1 MARRVFFSFHY
12 EKDIWR
18 ANIVRNSWVTK
29 GNFESAGFIDA
40 AEYEKIKRQGD
51 ESIKR
56 WINEQLEG
64 TSVTVVLIGSE
75 TYLRDWVRYEIIKS
89 FDRENALLGVYIH
102 NMKNQFEMTDI
113 KGPNP
118 FEYVGVFIDK
128 NGNGTYRE
136 RNDNEWTK
144 FSLYPKCGLN
154 FPEKYRTNEVYKFN
168 SKAFNIKIKLYDW
181 KNDDG
186 YNNLGDWIEEAAEQ
200 AGR

>member
-12 EKDIWR
+12 ERDVWR
-18 ANIVRNSWVTK
+18 AFIVRNSWVTK

-40 AEYEKIKRQGD
+40 VEFEKIKRQG
-51 ESIKR
+51 EKAVKQ
-56 WINEQLEG
+56 WIDNQLEG
-64 TSVTVVLIGSE
+64 TSVTVVLIGAE
-75 TYLRDWVRYEIIKS
+75 TYLRDWVRYEIVKS
-89 FDRENALLGVYIH
+89 FDRGNALLGVYIH
-102 NMKNQFEMTDI
+102 NIKNQFEMTDI

-136 RNDNEWTK
+136 RNDNKWTK
-144 FSLYPKCGLN
+144 FSLYPKCGLK
-154 FPEKYRTNEVYKFN
+154 FPEKYRTNEDYQFN
-168 SKAFNIKIKLYDW
+168 SKAFNIKLYDW

>member
-18 ANIVRNSWVTK
+18 AFIVRNSWVTK

-40 AEYEKIKRQGD
+40 VEFEKIKRQVD

-64 TSVTVVLIGSE
+64 TSVTVVLIGTE
-75 TYLRDWVRYEIIKS
+75 TYLRDWVRYEIVKS
-89 FDRENALLGVYIH
+89 FDRGNALLGVYIH
-102 NMKNQFEMTDI
+102 NIKNQFEMTDI

-136 RNDNEWTK
+136 RNDNKWTK
-144 FSLYPKCGLN
+144 FSLYPKCGLK
-154 FPEKYRTNEVYKFN
+154 FPEKYRTNEDYQFN
-168 SKAFNIKIKLYDW
+168 SKAFNIKLYDW

>member
-12 EKDIWR
+12 ERDVWR

-40 AEYEKIKRQGD
+40 VEFEKIKRQGD

-64 TSVTVVLIGSE
+64 TSVTVVLIGAE
-75 TYLRDWVRYEIIKS
+75 TYLRDWVRYEIVKS
-89 FDRENALLGVYIH
+89 FDRGNALLGVYIH
-102 NMKNQFEMTDI
+102 NIKNQFEMTDI

-136 RNDNEWTK
+136 RNDNKWTK

-154 FPEKYRTNEVYKFN
+154 FPEKYRTNEDYKFN
-168 SKAFNIKIKLYDW
+168 SKLYDW

>member
-12 EKDIWR
+12 ERDVWR
-18 ANIVRNSWVTK
+18 AFIVRNSWVTK

-40 AEYEKIKRQGD
+40 VEFEKIKRKGD
-51 ESIKR
+51 ESIER

-89 FDRENALLGVYIH
+89 FDRGNGLLGVYIH
-102 NMKNQFEMTDI
+102 NIKNQFEMTDI

-118 FEYVGVFIDK
+118 FEYVGVFIDE
-128 NGNGTYRE
+128 NGNGTYCE
-136 RNDNEWTK
+136 RNDNKWTK
-144 FSLYPKCGLN
+144 FSLYPKCGLK
-154 FPEKYRTNEVYKFN
+154 FPEKYRTNEVYKLN
-168 SKAFNIKIKLYDW
+168 SKAFNIKLYDW

>member
-1 MARRVFFSFHY
+1 MARRMFFSFHY

-18 ANIVRNSWVTK
+18 DFIVRNSWVTK

-40 AEYEKIKRQGD
+40 VEFEKIKRQGD

-75 TYLRDWVRYEIIKS
+75 TYLRDWVRYEIVKS
-89 FDRENALLGVYIH
+89 FDRRNGLLGIYIH
-102 NMKNQFEMTDI
+102 NIEDQSGRKDV

-136 RNDNEWTK
+136 WNDNKWTK

-154 FPEKYRTNEVYKFN
+154 FPEKYRTNEDYKFN
-168 SKAFNIKIKLYDW
+168 SKALSVS
-181 KNDDG
+181 
-186 YNNLGDWIEEAAEQ
+186 
-200 AGR
+200 R

>member
-12 EKDIWR
+12 ERDVWR
-18 ANIVRNSWVTK
+18 AFIVRNSWVTK

-40 AEYEKIKRQGD
+40 VEFEKIKRQGD

-75 TYLRDWVRYEIIKS
+75 TYLRDWVRYEIVKS
-89 FDRENALLGVYIH
+89 FDRGNALLGVYIH
-102 NMKNQFEMTDI
+102 NIKNQFEMTDI

-136 RNDNEWTK
+136 RNDNKWTK

-154 FPEKYRTNEVYKFN
+154 FPEKYRTNEDYKFN
-168 SKAFNIKIKLYDW
+168 SKLYDW